1 MVRENSTL
9 FYWIVVEL
17 VDTNLKCEVER
28 IYRLQRFMQVQVRLL
43 PIQLIQIIYSM
54 AKISQERILIREK
67 LKVQGDKVVFPLSLY
82 MKISRIVQEMN
93 KIARIERLITTDEVL
108 YSIRQEGAPQGN
120 FFVIRNL

>member
-1 MVRENSTL
+1 
-9 FYWIVVEL
+9 
-17 VDTNLKCEVER
+17 
-28 IYRLQRFMQVQVRLL
+28 
-43 PIQLIQIIYSM
+43 M
-54 AKISQERILIREK
+54 AKISQERLLIREK

>member
-17 VDTNLKCEVER
+17 VDTNLKCEVEH

-54 AKISQERILIREK
+54 AKISQERLLIREK